1 MMKAILKLKSSFSYL
16 EEVRKHMT
24 RLPTIDPFTR
34 TLLVAGAP
42 NVGKSSFTNNITN
55 ANLEVQSY
63 PFTTQALY
71 VGHTDY
77 KKVRWQVIDSPGLL
91 DRPLEK
97 RNTIEMQSIT
107 ALAHLKACILYF
119 IDISSST
126 AENSIEAQV

>member
-1 MMKAILKLKSSFSYL
+1 MMKAIHKLQSSFSYL

-34 TLLVAGAP
+34 TLLIAGAP

-55 ANLEVQSY
+55 ANLEVQAY

-77 KKVRWQVIDSPGLL
+77 KKVRW
-91 DRPLEK
+91 
-97 RNTIEMQSIT
+97 
-107 ALAHLKACILYF
+107 
-119 IDISSST
+119 
-126 AENSIEAQV
+126 